1 MTDLSNMDWVRAA
14 ICNGIVEGMDIL
26 DLWACAEN
34 AETPQAFDTAVNELA
49 AMMPE
54 GEK

>member
-1 MTDLSNMDWVRAA
+1 MIQVTPMDWIRAA

-34 AETPQAFDTAVNELA
+34 AETPEAFDKAVNELA
-49 AMMPE
+49 AMLPAE
-54 GEK
+54 QE